1 MKLNQVMNY
10 NEWKAIV
17 LTSSFQDV
25 ARDTLNKIF
34 FQLYYK
40 HGSREVREN
49 FQDAVVIKDYW
60 QSFFDANKQKLLY
73 VLSTANED
81 FLSQDNIVTTETTD
95 EANAFNTD
103 YYGGEGQTGKDT
115 ATGNT
120 STTNKSINNKDKSRN
135 FYDIADNYLFKQVMN
150 TICETFIID
159 EEIGW

>member
-1 MKLNQVMNY
+1 MKLNQVINY

-25 ARDTLNKIF
+25 ARDVLNKIF
-34 FQLYYK
+34 YQLYYK

-49 FQDAVVIKDYW
+49 FLNPVVIKDYW

-73 VLSTANED
+73 ILSTANED

>member
-1 MKLNQVMNY
+1 MKLNQVINY

-49 FQDAVVIKDYW
+49 FSNPQVIKDYW